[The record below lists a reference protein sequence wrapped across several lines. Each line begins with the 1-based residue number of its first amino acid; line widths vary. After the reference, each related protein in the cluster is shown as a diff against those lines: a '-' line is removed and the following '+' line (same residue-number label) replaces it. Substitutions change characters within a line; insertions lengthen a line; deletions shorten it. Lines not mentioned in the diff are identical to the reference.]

1 MKGRFFLAALLA
13 ASYVLCNAQEPSL
26 FGKQFD
32 LEKIQES
39 QGIIRCASYEYEQY
53 QRQLNTQLG
62 TTDQFEAW
70 LAPKVDAYKVAFSNP
85 TMMMS
90 EDVITIP
97 VVVHILHN
105 NKTYGVDE
113 NITDEQVFAQIQVL
127 NEDYRRQV
135 GTPGHNTTA
144 VGADVRVEFCL
155 AQRTPN
161 GQATNGINR
170 INQAPPTGGYGI
182 DLLNGSN
189 IDNIKPATQWNP
201 DQYFN
206 VWVVDEMV
214 LSFFGIQLGEILGI
228 AQFPVAST
236 LDGLEEDGLPTAAN
250 TDGVVVG
257 HKHFGS
263 QDIYPAGTYADGRTV
278 TGRTLTHEI
287 GHALGLRHIWGDTD
301 DCTTDDFCADT
312 PNATDQLT
320 ECIFRDS
327 CGEEEMKENYMNYT
341 PEDCQNIFTLDQKA
355 RIRTVLT
362 NSPRRVSLATSPA
375 CLPPSASID
384 QTLLLDDIKLYPNP
398 TKNILNIMT
407 INSDLPESYTIYNA
421 IGQVIKTS
429 TITTEHDLS
438 IDTSSYSNGMYLIKI
453 NKNGKTKTL
462 RFIKK

>member
-1 MKGRFFLAALLA
+1 MKGKLLLTALLTV
-13 ASYVLCNAQEPSL
+13 SFMWSNAQEPSL

-53 QRQLNTQLG
+53 QRQLGTQQG
-62 TTDQFEAW
+62 TIDQFEAW
-70 LAPKVDAYKVAFSNP
+70 LAPKAAAYKLALTNP
-85 TMMMS
+85 DMMMS

-105 NKTYGVDE
+105 NKAYGTDE
-113 NITDEQVFAQIQVL
+113 NITDEQVFSQIQVL
-127 NEDYRRQV
+127 NEDFRRLA
-135 GTPGHNTTA
+135 GTPGFNTTA
-144 VGADVRVEFCL
+144 VGADVKVEFCL
-155 AQRTPN
+155 AQRTPD
-161 GQATNGINR
+161 GQPTNGINR
-170 INQAPPTGGYGI
+170 INQAPPVGGYGI
-182 DLLNGSN
+182 DLLEGSN
-189 IDNIKPATQWNP
+189 IDDIKPATQWNP
-201 DQYFN
+201 EQYFN
-206 VWVVDEMV
+206 VWVVEEMIFT
-214 LSFFGIQLGEILGI
+214 FFGIPLGEILGI

-287 GHALGLRHIWGDTD
+287 GHCLGLRHIWGDTD

-320 ECIFRDS
+320 ECVFRAS
-327 CGEEEMKENYMNYT
+327 CGLEEMKENYMNYT
-341 PEDCQNIFTLDQKA
+341 PEDCQNIFTQDQKV

-375 CLPPSASID
+375 CTPPSASID
-384 QTLLLDDIKLYPNP
+384 QTMLLEDIRISPNP
-398 TKNILNIMT
+398 TKDFLNITT
-407 INSDLPESYTIYNA
+407 INSNLPDSYSIYNT
-421 IGQVIKTS
+421 IGQLVKTANV
-429 TITTEHDLS
+429 TTDNDLR
-438 IDTSSYSNGMYLIKI
+438 IDTSALSNGVYLIKI
-453 NKNGKTKTL
+453 NKDRKSKTL
-462 RFIKK
+462 RFVKQ